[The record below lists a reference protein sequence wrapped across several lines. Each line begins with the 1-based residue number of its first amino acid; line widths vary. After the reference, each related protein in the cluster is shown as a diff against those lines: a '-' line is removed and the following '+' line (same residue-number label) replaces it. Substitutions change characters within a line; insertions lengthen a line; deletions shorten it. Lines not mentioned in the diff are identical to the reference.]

1 MNVDTYGGG
10 HGAWSMG
17 KYFPDIQRIRWVWK
31 KSCSG
36 FSLYFCKKHYMA
48 IPSFFK
54 QNKPRGFNYKP
65 RYYDPGKEEWEER
78 RRAMGL
84 TSGADG
90 SGPGTSASA
99 GASADRQGSENRVY
113 HSRIVRGSMRSRFT
127 RSRDLV
133 QRQTTIRLIVIL
145 LIIFLIV
152 YIYLRF

>member
-1 MNVDTYGGG
+1 
-10 HGAWSMG
+10 
-17 KYFPDIQRIRWVWK
+17 
-31 KSCSG
+31 
-36 FSLYFCKKHYMA
+36 MA

-54 QNKPRGFNYKP
+54 QNKPRGFTYKP

-84 TSGADG
+84 
-90 SGPGTSASA
+90 ASA
-99 GASADRQGSENRVY
+99 EDAGRSEQEPGKKVY

-127 RSRDLV
+127 RSRDRV

-145 LIIFLIV
+145 IIIFLIV